1 MVGSE
6 LVGWHG
12 TRWQEWLLSQAHN
25 LCGCDVSF
33 AMSTARIGTLAS
45 AKGTAGLD
53 YYPTASA
60 ADTASQAAVT
70 AQIEKP
76 LAALP
81 SGTLSRLTL
90 DEVSIAG
97 EAGAYQHAS
106 DWNAG
111 GARDPE
117 VQARWFTGMCQ
128 AAAKYHLAG
137 LFFMRSRSATA
148 SLIRIRSPHSS

>member
-1 MVGSE
+1 MSAQFVVGSE

-12 TRWQEWLLSQAHN
+12 TRWQDWLLGQATT
-25 LCGCDVSF
+25 CAGATCPSRCRRPGS
-33 AMSTARIGTLAS
+33 ATLPS
-45 AKGTAGLD
+45 VKGTAGLD

-111 GARDPE
+111 GVRDPQ

-128 AAAKYHLAG
+128 AAAKYHLVG
-137 LFFMRSRSATA
+137 LFFYEIPLSDSVG
-148 SLIRIRSPHSS
+148 IRE